1 MSDAVGAMR
10 AITVGV
16 SDLNAA
22 LKLFHDVMGLKI
34 ERREA
39 LSAERRR
46 FYGLGAAV
54 RGEWAEL
61 SCQSY
66 PIGRLRLLQL
76 TPAPR
81 AVVRLDTQMG
91 GPDAPPAIGP
101 KAIDFYVRPPIETT
115 LAEMTAAGCTARSRP
130 IRYVIGNTE
139 SEELVLFGPDGVPLL
154 LMIGH
159 RHNPS
164 SMRAGTPHGKYSEV
178 PTISVVAG
186 DLAATRHFYRDLL
199 GLTALVDTEVS
210 PEYRDF
216 ACTLVGI
223 PPGSRIHYLMYQ
235 DPNEPSGKILLVH
248 FFALSTR
255 RVAGLMHPSRLGVGL
270 YTHDCDDLDALAARL
285 RAGGAPIEADP
296 ARVDG
301 EKLMLVRGP
310 NGELFEFSE
319 RAPAR

>member
-1 MSDAVGAMR
+1 MR

-22 LKLFHDVMGLKI
+22 LRLFHDVMGLKI
-34 ERREA
+34 ERREP
-39 LSAERRR
+39 LSADRRR
-46 FYGLGAAV
+46 FYGLGDAV
-54 RGEWAEL
+54 RGEWVEL

-66 PIGRLRLLQL
+66 PIGRMRLLQL
-76 TPAPR
+76 TPTPR
-81 AVVRLDTQMG
+81 EVVRLDTQMG
-91 GPDAPPAIGP
+91 GPDSPPAIGP

-130 IRYVIGNTE
+130 VRYLIGNTE

-159 RHNPS
+159 RHNAS

-186 DLAATRHFYRDLL
+186 DLAATRHFYADLL
-199 GLTALVDTEVS
+199 GMTAMVDTEVTAD
-210 PEYRDF
+210 YRDL

-223 PPGSRIHYLMYQ
+223 PKGSRLHYLMYQ

-248 FFALSTR
+248 FFELSTR
-255 RVAGLMHPSRLGVGL
+255 RIAGLMHPSRLGVGL
-270 YTHDCDDLDALAARL
+270 YTHDCNDLDALAARL
-285 RAGGAPIEADP
+285 RAGGAPIEAGPD
-296 ARVDG
+296 RVDG
-301 EKLMLVRGP
+301 ERLMLVRGP

-319 RAPAR
+319 RAAGR